1 MCYEIVKR
9 AKRYKDQVAVYS
21 EGEAWKYGSIIHRA
35 QHFATLLL
43 GQKDD
48 LAEARVAFMV
58 NPGVDYVSVQWA
70 IWIAGGIAVPLC
82 LTYPPPSLDYVI
94 QDTEADFIVASDE
107 YLPLLEPLCQG
118 KRPIRL
124 FSISGMM
131 HSRMFPEK
139 SLPVLNLSRKAMI
152 LYTSG
157 TTNLPKGVVT
167 THANIKA
174 QIEMLH
180 KAWKWEGK
188 DRTLCVLPLH
198 HVHGIINVVCCS
210 LWVGATCIFFP
221 RFDPKEVVELL
232 EIPSLTVFM
241 AVPTIYYK
249 LITYIE
255 GLSDRRAGEIKG
267 NLLKKRLMVSGSAAL
282 PVSVMEKWYEIS
294 GHWLLERYGMT
305 EIGMAISNPYR
316 RSKRKPGFV
325 GLPLPTVDIR
335 LVAEDGKEVNGEP
348 GEIQVK
354 GPAVFKEYWRRKE
367 ATEESFTEDGWFKT
381 GDTAILFDGYYK
393 ILGRTSIDILKSGG
407 YKISAIE
414 IEEVLRQY
422 EGVDDCSVVGFPDDE
437 WGELVCAA
445 IIRKENTMINPDVF
459 LQWLFERLPKYK
471 IPRRIKWVDSLPR
484 NAMGKVTK
492 KDLIPLFE
500 NI

>member
-1 MCYEIVKR
+1 MCYEIVER
-9 AKRYKDQVAVYS
+9 AKKYKDQVAVHS
-21 EGEAWKYGSIIHRA
+21 EGEAWKYGLIVNRA

-43 GQKDD
+43 GQKED

-94 QDTEADFIVASDE
+94 QDTAADLIVASDE
-107 YLPLLEPLCQG
+107 YLPLLEPLSQG
-118 KRPIRL
+118 KRPFRL
-124 FSISGMM
+124 FSISEMM
-131 HSRMFPEK
+131 QSRMFPEK
-139 SLPVLNLSRKAMI
+139 SLPVLDLSRKAMI

-174 QIEMLH
+174 QIEMLQ
-180 KAWKWEGK
+180 KAWKWESK

-210 LWVGATCIFFP
+210 LWAGAICIFFS
-221 RFDPKEVVELL
+221 RFEPEEVVELL
-232 EIPSLTVFM
+232 EIPSLSVFM

-255 GLSDRRAGEIKG
+255 GLSDRRADEIRG

-305 EIGMAISNPYR
+305 EIGMAISNPYLGE
-316 RSKRKPGFV
+316 RKPGFV

-335 LVAEDGKEVNGEP
+335 LVNDDGQANTGEP

-354 GPAVFKEYWRRKE
+354 GPAVFQEYWGKKE

-381 GDTAILFDGYYK
+381 GDTAVLLDGYYK

-414 IEEVLRQY
+414 IEEVIRQY
-422 EGVDDCSVVGFPDDE
+422 DLVEDCSVVGIPNEE
-437 WGELVCAA
+437 WGEIVGAA
-445 IIRKENTMINPDVF
+445 IILKNSIDMVAF
-459 LQWLFERLPKYK
+459 QKWLAERLPKYK
-471 IPRRIKWVDSLPR
+471 IPRSFRFLRELPR

-500 NI
+500 NN

>member
-9 AKRYKDQVAVYS
+9 AKRYNDQVAVYS
-21 EGEAWKYGSIIHRA
+21 EGEAWKYGSIINRA

-43 GQKDD
+43 GQKED

-94 QDTEADFIVASDE
+94 QDTAADFIVASDE
-107 YLPLLEPLCQG
+107 YLSLLEPLCQE
-118 KRPIRL
+118 KRSILL

-255 GLSDRRAGEIKG
+255 GLSDRRAAEIKG
-267 NLLKKRLMVSGSAAL
+267 NLLQKRLMVSGSAAL

-335 LVAEDGKEVNGEP
+335 LVAEDGKEAKGEP

-422 EGVDDCSVVGFPDDE
+422 EGVDDCSVVGIPNEE
-437 WGELVCAA
+437 WGEIVGATIVLKNSIDMVAFQ
-445 IIRKENTMINPDVF
+445 K
-459 LQWLFERLPKYK
+459 WLAERLPKYK
-471 IPRRIKWVDSLPR
+471 IPRSFRFLRELPR

-492 KDLIPLFE
+492 KDLLHLFS
-500 NI
+500 

>member
-1 MCYEIVKR
+1 MCYEIVER
-9 AKRYKDQVAVYS
+9 AKNYKDQVAVYS
-21 EGEAWKYGSIIHRA
+21 EGEAWKYGSIINRA

-43 GQKDD
+43 GQKED

-94 QDTEADFIVASDE
+94 QDTAADFIVASDE

-118 KRPIRL
+118 ERPIRL

-180 KAWKWEGK
+180 KAWKWNSE

-221 RFDPKEVVELL
+221 RFDPEEVVELL

-282 PVSVMEKWYEIS
+282 PVSVMEKWYNIS

-316 RSKRKPGFV
+316 GKRKPGFV

-335 LVAEDGKEVNGEP
+335 LVAEDGKETTDEP

-354 GPAVFKEYWRRKE
+354 GPAVFKEYWRKKE

-381 GDTAILFDGYYK
+381 GDTAVLLDGYYK

-414 IEEVLRQY
+414 IEEVIRQY
-422 EGVDDCSVVGFPDDE
+422 DLVEDCSVVGIPNEE
-437 WGELVCAA
+437 WGEIVGAA
-445 IIRKENTMINPDVF
+445 IILKNSIDMVAF
-459 LQWLFERLPKYK
+459 QKWLAERLPKYK
-471 IPRRIKWVDSLPR
+471 IPRSFRFLRELPR

-500 NI
+500 NN

>member
-1 MCYEIVKR
+1 
-9 AKRYKDQVAVYS
+9 
-21 EGEAWKYGSIIHRA
+21 
-35 QHFATLLL
+35 
-43 GQKDD
+43 
-48 LAEARVAFMV
+48 
-58 NPGVDYVSVQWA
+58 
-70 IWIAGGIAVPLC
+70 
-82 LTYPPPSLDYVI
+82 
-94 QDTEADFIVASDE
+94 
-107 YLPLLEPLCQG
+107 
-118 KRPIRL
+118 
-124 FSISGMM
+124 
-131 HSRMFPEK
+131 MFPEK
-139 SLPVLNLSRKAMI
+139 SLPVLDLSRKAMI

-174 QIEMLH
+174 QIEMLQ
-180 KAWKWEGK
+180 KAWKWESK

-210 LWVGATCIFFP
+210 LWAGAICIFFS
-221 RFDPKEVVELL
+221 RFEPEEVVELL
-232 EIPSLTVFM
+232 EIPSLSVFM

-255 GLSDRRAGEIKG
+255 GLSDRRADEIRG

-282 PVSVMEKWYEIS
+282 PVSVMEKWYNIS

-305 EIGMAISNPYR
+305 EIGMAISNPYLGE
-316 RSKRKPGFV
+316 RKPGFV

-335 LVAEDGKEVNGEP
+335 LVNDDGQANTGEP

-354 GPAVFKEYWRRKE
+354 GPAVFQEYWGKKE

-381 GDTAILFDGYYK
+381 GDTAILLDGYYK

-414 IEEVLRQY
+414 IEEVIRQY
-422 EGVDDCSVVGFPDDE
+422 DLIEDCSVVGIPNEE
-437 WGELVCAA
+437 WGEIVGAA
-445 IIRKENTMINPDVF
+445 IILKNSIDMVAF
-459 LQWLFERLPKYK
+459 QKWLAERLPKYK
-471 IPRRIKWVDSLPR
+471 IPRSFRFLRELPR

-492 KDLIPLFE
+492 KDLLPLFS
-500 NI
+500 

>member
-1 MCYEIVKR
+1 MCYEIVER
-9 AKRYKDQVAVYS
+9 AKNYKDQVAVYS
-21 EGEAWKYGSIIHRA
+21 EGEAWKYGSIINRA

-43 GQKDD
+43 GQKED

-82 LTYPPPSLDYVI
+82 LTYPTPSLDYVI
-94 QDTEADFIVASDE
+94 QDTAADFIVASDE

-118 KRPIRL
+118 ERPIRL

-180 KAWKWEGK
+180 KAWKWEAK

-210 LWVGATCIFFP
+210 LWAGAICIFLP
-221 RFDPKEVVELL
+221 RFEPEEVVELL
-232 EIPSLTVFM
+232 EIPTLSVFM

-282 PVSVMEKWYEIS
+282 PVSVMEKWYNIS

-316 RSKRKPGFV
+316 RGKRKPGFV

-335 LVAEDGKEVNGEP
+335 LVAEDGKETTDEP

-354 GPAVFKEYWRRKE
+354 GPAVFKEYWGKKE

-381 GDTAILFDGYYK
+381 GDTAVLLDGYYK

-414 IEEVLRQY
+414 IEEVIRQY
-422 EGVDDCSVVGFPDDE
+422 EGVDDCSVVGIPNEE
-437 WGELVCAA
+437 WGEIVGAA
-445 IIRKENTMINPDVF
+445 IIFKNSIDMVAF
-459 LQWLFERLPKYK
+459 QKWLAERLPKYK
-471 IPRRIKWVDSLPR
+471 IPRSFRFLRELPR

-500 NI
+500 NN

>member
-1 MCYEIVKR
+1 
-9 AKRYKDQVAVYS
+9 
-21 EGEAWKYGSIIHRA
+21 
-35 QHFATLLL
+35 
-43 GQKDD
+43 
-48 LAEARVAFMV
+48 
-58 NPGVDYVSVQWA
+58 
-70 IWIAGGIAVPLC
+70 
-82 LTYPPPSLDYVI
+82 
-94 QDTEADFIVASDE
+94 
-107 YLPLLEPLCQG
+107 
-118 KRPIRL
+118 
-124 FSISGMM
+124 
-131 HSRMFPEK
+131 
-139 SLPVLNLSRKAMI
+139 
-152 LYTSG
+152 
-157 TTNLPKGVVT
+157 
-167 THANIKA
+167 

-255 GLSDRRAGEIKG
+255 GLSDSRAVEIKG

-316 RSKRKPGFV
+316 GSKRKPGFV

-335 LVAEDGKEVNGEP
+335 LVAEDGKEAKGEP

-422 EGVDDCSVVGFPDDE
+422 EGVDDCSVVGIPNEE
-437 WGELVCAA
+437 WGEIVGAA
-445 IIRKENTMINPDVF
+445 IVLKNSIDMVDFQK
-459 LQWLFERLPKYK
+459 WLAEMLPKYK
-471 IPRRIKWVDSLPR
+471 IPRSFSFILVLAIYS
-484 NAMGKVTK
+484 
-492 KDLIPLFE
+492 IF
-500 NI
+500 

>member
-1 MCYEIVKR
+1 MCYEIVER
-9 AKRYKDQVAVYS
+9 AKNYKDQVAVYS
-21 EGEAWKYGSIIHRA
+21 EGEAWKYGSIINRA

-43 GQKDD
+43 GQKED

-94 QDTEADFIVASDE
+94 QDTAADFIVASDE

-118 KRPIRL
+118 ERPIRL

-180 KAWKWEGK
+180 KAWKWEAE

-221 RFDPKEVVELL
+221 RFDPEEVVELL

-282 PVSVMEKWYEIS
+282 PVSVMEKWYNIS

-316 RSKRKPGFV
+316 GKRKPGFV

-335 LVAEDGKEVNGEP
+335 LVAEDGKETTDEP

-354 GPAVFKEYWRRKE
+354 GPAVFKEYWRKKE

-381 GDTAILFDGYYK
+381 GDTAVLLDGYYK

-414 IEEVLRQY
+414 IEEVIRQY
-422 EGVDDCSVVGFPDDE
+422 DLVEDCSVVGIPNEE
-437 WGELVCAA
+437 WGEIVGAA
-445 IIRKENTMINPDVF
+445 IILKNSIDMVAF
-459 LQWLFERLPKYK
+459 QKWLAERLPKYK
-471 IPRRIKWVDSLPR
+471 IPRSFRFLRELPR

-500 NI
+500 NN

>member
-1 MCYEIVKR
+1 MCYEIVER
-9 AKRYKDQVAVYS
+9 AKKYKDQVAVHS
-21 EGEAWKYGSIIHRA
+21 EGEAWKYGLIVNRA

-43 GQKDD
+43 GQKED

-82 LTYPPPSLDYVI
+82 LTYPPRSLDYVI
-94 QDTEADFIVASDE
+94 QDTAADLIVASDE
-107 YLPLLEPLCQG
+107 YLPLLEPLSQG
-118 KRPIRL
+118 KRPFRL
-124 FSISGMM
+124 FSISEMM
-131 HSRMFPEK
+131 QSRMFPEK
-139 SLPVLNLSRKAMI
+139 SLPVLDLSRKAMI

-174 QIEMLH
+174 QIEMLQ
-180 KAWKWEGK
+180 KAWKWESE

-210 LWVGATCIFFP
+210 LWAGAICIFFS
-221 RFDPKEVVELL
+221 RFEPEEVVELL
-232 EIPSLTVFM
+232 EIPSLSVFM

-255 GLSDRRAGEIKG
+255 GLSDRRADEIRG

-282 PVSVMEKWYEIS
+282 PVSVMEKWYNIS

-316 RSKRKPGFV
+316 RGKRKPGFV

-335 LVAEDGKEVNGEP
+335 LVAEDGKETTDEP

-354 GPAVFKEYWRRKE
+354 GPAVFQEYWRKKE

-381 GDTAILFDGYYK
+381 GDTAVLLDGYYK
-393 ILGRTSIDILKSGG
+393 ILGRADDRINVNG
-407 YKISAIE
+407 YKLDPLNIE
-414 IEEVLRQY
+414 
-422 EGVDDCSVVGFPDDE
+422 
-437 WGELVCAA
+437 
-445 IIRKENTMINPDVF
+445 NM
-459 LQWLFERLPKYK
+459 LFEKLPNLEECAVFGRDSVKCVYVGPYTKQQVKK
-471 IPRRIKWVDSLPR
+471 ILCSINKHSNPKKLEKLQSIPK
-484 NAMGKVTK
+484 NTAGKISRTF
-492 KDLIPLFE
+492 LNQLF
-500 NI
+500 

>member
-1 MCYEIVKR
+1 MCYEIVER
-9 AKRYKDQVAVYS
+9 AKNYKDQVAVYS
-21 EGEAWKYGSIIHRA
+21 EGEAWKYGSIINRA

-43 GQKDD
+43 GQKED

-94 QDTEADFIVASDE
+94 QDTAADFIVASDE

-118 KRPIRL
+118 ERPVRL
-124 FSISGMM
+124 LSISGMM
-131 HSRMFPEK
+131 QSRMFPEK

-180 KAWKWEGK
+180 KAWKWEAE

-232 EIPSLTVFM
+232 EIPTLTVFM

-249 LITYIE
+249 LISYIE

-282 PVSVMEKWYEIS
+282 PVSVMEKWYNIS

-316 RSKRKPGFV
+316 RGKRKPGFV

-335 LVAEDGKEVNGEP
+335 LVAEDGKETTDEP

-354 GPAVFKEYWRRKE
+354 GPAVFQEYWRKKE

-381 GDTAILFDGYYK
+381 GDTAVLLDGYYK

-414 IEEVLRQY
+414 IEEVIRQY
-422 EGVDDCSVVGFPDDE
+422 EGVDDCSVVGIPNEE
-437 WGELVCAA
+437 WGEIVGAA
-445 IIRKENTMINPDVF
+445 IILKNSIDMVAF
-459 LQWLFERLPKYK
+459 QKWLAERLPKYK
-471 IPRRIKWVDSLPR
+471 IPRSFRFLRELPR

-500 NI
+500 NN

>member
-1 MCYEIVKR
+1 
-9 AKRYKDQVAVYS
+9 
-21 EGEAWKYGSIIHRA
+21 
-35 QHFATLLL
+35 
-43 GQKDD
+43 
-48 LAEARVAFMV
+48 
-58 NPGVDYVSVQWA
+58 
-70 IWIAGGIAVPLC
+70 
-82 LTYPPPSLDYVI
+82 
-94 QDTEADFIVASDE
+94 
-107 YLPLLEPLCQG
+107 
-118 KRPIRL
+118 
-124 FSISGMM
+124 
-131 HSRMFPEK
+131 MFPEK
-139 SLPVLNLSRKAMI
+139 SLPVLDLSRKAMI

-174 QIEMLH
+174 QIEMLQ
-180 KAWKWEGK
+180 KAWKWESK

-210 LWVGATCIFFP
+210 LWAGAICIFFS
-221 RFDPKEVVELL
+221 RFEPEEVVELL
-232 EIPSLTVFM
+232 EIPSLSVFM

-255 GLSDRRAGEIKG
+255 GLSDQRAGEIKG

-305 EIGMAISNPYR
+305 EIGMAISNPYLGE
-316 RSKRKPGFV
+316 RKPGFV

-335 LVAEDGKEVNGEP
+335 LVNDDGQANTGEP

-354 GPAVFKEYWRRKE
+354 GPAVFQEYWGKKE

-381 GDTAILFDGYYK
+381 GDTAILLDGYYK

-414 IEEVLRQY
+414 IEEVIRQY
-422 EGVDDCSVVGFPDDE
+422 DLIEDCSVVGIPNEE
-437 WGELVCAA
+437 WGEIVGAA
-445 IIRKENTMINPDVF
+445 IILKNSIDMVAF
-459 LQWLFERLPKYK
+459 QKWLAERLPKYK
-471 IPRRIKWVDSLPR
+471 IPRSFRFLRELPR

-492 KDLIPLFE
+492 KDLLPLFS
-500 NI
+500 